1 MKWQRKK
8 LGNLIQLNYG
18 KSLPER
24 SRINGEIP
32 VYGSGGIGGYHN
44 EPLVKGAGII
54 VGRKGTVG
62 SVYYEKRDFFPIDT
76 VYYVSKLDEET
87 DLKFIYYL
95 LKTLSLE
102 KLNTHAAVPGLN
114 RDNALAL
121 DVYIPDSKTQTKIAS
136 ILSAYDDLI
145 ENNTRRIA
153 ILEEMAR
160 RIYEEWFVRFRFPG
174 HEQVKMVESELGLI
188 PEGWEIKRL
197 EDVLSALE
205 SGSRPKGG
213 IDANERE
220 VPSIGAENING
231 LGNYDYSKDKFI
243 SREFFE
249 NMNRGVVKSG
259 DVLLYKDGAYIGRK
273 AMFQN
278 DYPHK
283 ECAINEHVFILR
295 SGEIPP
301 NYLYF
306 WLDTKEMTAKIK
318 GLNSNA
324 AQPGINQA
332 GVKSLPIMVPNKDV
346 LFDFDER
353 IQPLISLLFNLA
365 KKKALL
371 RKTRDLLLPKLISG
385 EVDVSHFPEPEN
397 V

>member
-8 LGNLIQLNYG
+8 LGDVIEFLNG
-18 KSLPER
+18 KKADLSE
-24 SRINGEIP
+24 SGNYV
-32 VYGSGGIGGYHN
+32 VYGSNGIIGKSNNYRYENAIIIGRVGAYCGSIAYCPNKFWASDNTIVAKPKHNGDVRFFSYFLHNFGLNKYAGGAAQ
-44 EPLVKGAGII
+44 PLVTQ
-54 VGRKGTVG
+54 TV
-62 SVYYEKRDFFPIDT
+62 
-76 VYYVSKLDEET
+76 
-87 DLKFIYYL
+87 LK
-95 LKTLSLE
+95 SLE
-102 KLNTHAAVPGLN
+102 G
-114 RDNALAL
+114 D
-121 DVYIPDSKTQTKIAS
+121 IPNPTLQRKIAS